1 MEVLQLEPLDV
12 FSIRSARPFDI
23 GGVVHADF
31 VWPPPPWTVLG
42 ALRGALS
49 ELLGLPAVEYGRLE
63 STHPKFELVKRVLG
77 EPDGAAKFQIGPVLP
92 AVQTTGPNG
101 PRLSL
106 RWPVPA
112 DLIAVQ
118 DVSGQRRIERLEAIE
133 PPTGTAC
140 SMREGRTHILI
151 PPPRLEEHAAKSLGI
166 RALDGGLLGQW
177 LQGALTMMV
186 PDPAVG
192 ESDFETEPRIGIQ
205 IDPERNTVAEG
216 RFYVRTAVQL
226 RKDRVLALPIV
237 DKGQDIPWHQI
248 DGHAVRF
255 GADGHLVRVRQP
267 QAAEVPSCP
276 ASTELHRA
284 RLLCV
289 GPIHPDDIDALE
301 NRKPAV
307 RVHAVAAG
315 RPVKIGGWHL
325 VAEKRNGTEHQR
337 GPRTLRTYYPPGT
350 VLYVESESDLRE
362 LHCRNLA
369 KREEEKAAGFGF
381 CLVGLWE

>member
-31 VWPPPPWTVLG
+31 VWPPPPWTILG

-63 STHPKFELVKRVLG
+63 SNHPKFVAVKQVLG
-77 EPDGAAKFQIGPVLP
+77 EPNGPAKFQIGPVLP
-92 AVQTTGPNG
+92 AVQNG
-101 PRLSL
+101 TQLSL

-112 DLIAVQ
+112 DIVAVEEE
-118 DVSGQRRIERLEAIE
+118 DGEGRQRLERLEAIE
-133 PPTGTAC
+133 PPAGTAC
-140 SMREGRTHILI
+140 SMKSGRTYILI
-151 PPPRLEEHAAKSLGI
+151 PPPRLQEHAAKSPKI
-166 RALDGGLLGQW
+166 RAFDDELLGQW
-177 LQGALTMMV
+177 LQGV
-186 PDPAVG
+186 PTLSTG
-192 ESDFETEPRIGIQ
+192 GTESDFETEPRIGIQ
-205 IDPERNTVAEG
+205 IDPESNTVAEG

-226 RKDRVLALPIV
+226 KSNRTLIVPIV
-237 DKGQDIPWHQI
+237 DKAQHIPWDQL

-255 GADGHLVRVRQP
+255 GADGHLARIRKP
-267 QAAEVPSCP
+267 QVARFPACP
-276 ASTELHRA
+276 GSGPLHRA

-289 GPIHPDDIDALE
+289 GPVHPDDIAALE
-301 NRKPAV
+301 NRKPPV

-315 RPVKIGGWHL
+315 KPVKIGGWHL
-325 VAEKRNGTEHQR
+325 VAEKHNGKEHQK

-362 LHCRNLA
+362 LHCQNLA
-369 KREEEKAAGFGF
+369 KSEEEKAAGFGF
-381 CLVGLWE
+381 CLVGLWA